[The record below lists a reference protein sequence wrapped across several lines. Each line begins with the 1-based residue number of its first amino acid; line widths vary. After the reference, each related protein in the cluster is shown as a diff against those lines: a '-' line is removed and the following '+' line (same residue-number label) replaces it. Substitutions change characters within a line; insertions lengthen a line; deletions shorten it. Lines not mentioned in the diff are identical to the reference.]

1 MAWSVSH
8 RPAWPRKDFD
18 IFPDRLDR
26 VALAEDGM
34 PARHETAGFGE
45 QQEEDP
51 VDHDERLVRGSDP
64 IRLLKVLPHT
74 PAAAR
79 RDKCTR
85 ERHQRLLNAVLQRIA
100 NGYAVLFGDGDRA
113 IECWLTVRGRGDER
127 RSAKQS
133 PHGRKRRVVL
143 GDRVQIEFEKAP

>member
-1 MAWSVSH
+1 
-8 RPAWPRKDFD
+8 
-18 IFPDRLDR
+18 
-26 VALAEDGM
+26 M

-51 VDHDERLVRGSDP
+51 VDHDERLVRGSVP

-85 ERHQRLLNAVLQRIA
+85 EPHQRLLNAVLQRIA
-100 NGYAVLFGDGDRA
+100 NGYAVLFGDCDRP
-113 IECWLTVRGRGDER
+113 IECWLTVRARGNDR

-133 PHGRKRRVVL
+133 PHGCKRRVVL